1 MSIDRQF
8 GVHEL
13 PGTEE
18 PAPQMKR
25 ETVSAGF
32 ELQMRGYVNAIWAKI
47 AELEGRIDDFEGWRT
62 AIALALHNATGIDPR
77 VSASPGPLSSVAH
90 LARGAKAD
98 GPNPATGE
106 GYGDG
111 SGQKPGVRAS
121 PPKPR
126 SEKPWEAEGVSRRTW
141 YRRQKGCVTS

>member
-13 PGTEE
+13 PGTEQ
-18 PAPQMKR
+18 PAPQAKR

-32 ELQMRGYVNAIWAKI
+32 ELQMRGYVNAIWAKV

-62 AIALALHNATGIDPR
+62 AIALALHERTGIDPR
-77 VSASPGPLSSVAH
+77 ASSRPAL
-90 LARGAKAD
+90 LAAAGEAK
-98 GPNPATGE
+98 GE
-106 GYGDG
+106 RYGDEPG
-111 SGQKPGVRAS
+111 STMVGVRAV
-121 PPKPR
+121 PPKPPVPVKPR

-141 YRRQKGCVTS
+141 YRRQQKEAAP

>member
-1 MSIDRQF
+1 
-8 GVHEL
+8 L

-32 ELQMRGYVNAIWAKI
+32 ELQMRGYVNAIWAKF
-47 AELEGRIDDFEGWRT
+47 AELEGRIDDFDGWRT
-62 AIALALHNATGIDPR
+62 DIAEALKDVTGIDPR
-77 VSASPGPLSSVAH
+77 VSASPGPLLSVAP

-98 GPNPATGE
+98 GPNPARGE
-106 GYGDG
+106 GD
-111 SGQKPGVRAS
+111 RL

-126 SEKPWEAEGVSRRTW
+126 NEKPWEAEGVSRRTW
-141 YRRQKGCVTS
+141 HRRHGGKP

>member
-13 PGTEE
+13 PGTEA

-62 AIALALHNATGIDPR
+62 AIALALKDATGIDPR
-77 VSASPGPLSSVAH
+77 TSASSVSSRPLLAVAGG
-90 LARGAKAD
+90 ARG
-98 GPNPATGE
+98 E
-106 GYGDG
+106 G
-111 SGQKPGVRAS
+111 SAPPIS

>member
-8 GVHEL
+8 GVHEI
-13 PGTEE
+13 PGAEQ

-62 AIALALHNATGIDPR
+62 AIALALKDATGIDPR
-77 VSASPGPLSSVAH
+77 QSASPGPLSSVAH

-106 GYGDG
+106 GG
-111 SGQKPGVRAS
+111 R
-121 PPKPR
+121 PPP
-126 SEKPWEAEGVSRRTW
+126 KPWEAEGVSRRTW
-141 YRRQKGCVTS
+141 YRRQQKEAAQ